1 MRATFLRSTHYAW
14 KLLNDKCSAYGCNV
28 QTAKCRFQGLNY
40 LIDDESQ
47 AHPTDSYFMAYH
59 TTLKVSKDY
68 FEALRVARHLSAN
81 ITDMLSEKLNS
92 SSVEVFPY
100 R

>member
-1 MRATFLRSTHYAW
+1 
-14 KLLNDKCSAYGCNV
+14 
-28 QTAKCRFQGLNY
+28 
-40 LIDDESQ
+40 
-47 AHPTDSYFMAYH
+47 MAYH